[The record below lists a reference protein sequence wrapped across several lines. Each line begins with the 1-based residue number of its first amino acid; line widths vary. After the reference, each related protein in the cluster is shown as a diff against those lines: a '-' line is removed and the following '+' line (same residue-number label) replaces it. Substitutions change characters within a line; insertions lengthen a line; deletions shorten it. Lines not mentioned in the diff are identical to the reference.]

1 MGVLGPC
8 DRNGATLSGHGRLTG
23 RQTSGGR
30 EARRRHHKRA
40 ALDDHAFPRP
50 GKLEIRP
57 AKPMPRWTPICL
69 ALLPPGN
76 RRSGKAKGL
85 VDANTD
91 PTGAARNLLK
101 SAAGEAKGG
110 RS

>member
-1 MGVLGPC
+1 
-8 DRNGATLSGHGRLTG
+8 
-23 RQTSGGR
+23 
-30 EARRRHHKRA
+30 
-40 ALDDHAFPRP
+40 
-50 GKLEIRP
+50 
-57 AKPMPRWTPICL
+57 MPRWTPICL